1 MWRKD
6 YCRYPQ
12 GLIYYQSPK
21 AYKGKCESYSMKT
34 TAIPIFVAAFA
45 LCAVRALFAEDVIAD
60 EATELIPAEHKLFS
74 FNAFADVET
83 AYICRG
89 YIWDTRPYSAQY
101 AAAAADLEKFGILE
115 ASVWTQSAM
124 SGDGTSSE
132 MSRYAY
138 AEADYLLRYYYDI
151 DIAEG
156 WRLRNGVGRQWVT
169 NPGYVGGRTLC
180 DWQALQV
187 LNTPWITPYWRLR
200 VIRQPIDETF
210 WCIGVKHSIEIIDK
224 LTFTIDFFGDLGDR
238 RHYQNLYGPK
248 AEGRDYRG
256 GLKDLVLVGRLDY
269 AVMEHV
275 GIFAFVGQF
284 CLVSDDARDAVKGM
298 RVPEARRDLTFGGVG
313 VAVEF

>member
-1 MWRKD
+1 M
-6 YCRYPQ
+6 
-12 GLIYYQSPK
+12 K
-21 AYKGKCESYSMKT
+21 A
-34 TAIPIFVAAFA
+34 TAVPVLVAAFA
-45 LCAVRALFAEDVIAD
+45 SCAARALFAEDVIAD
-60 EATELIPAEHKLFS
+60 EAAEFRQAEHKLLS

-101 AAAAADLEKFGILE
+101 AAVDADLEKFGTLE

-132 MSRYAY
+132 MNRYAY

-169 NPGYVGGRTLC
+169 NPGYV
-180 DWQALQV
+180 
-187 LNTPWITPYWRLR
+187 
-200 VIRQPIDETF
+200 
-210 WCIGVKHSIEIIDK
+210 IGVKRTFEIIDK
-224 LTFTIDFFGDLGDR
+224 LTFTIDFSGDLGDR

-248 AEGRDYRG
+248 DGGRDYRG
-256 GLKDLVLVGRLDY
+256 GLKDLMLVGRLDY
-269 AVMEHV
+269 AVVEHV
-275 GIFAFVGQF
+275 DIFAFVGQF

>member
-1 MWRKD
+1 MSSDREIE
-6 YCRYPQ
+6 PQ
-12 GLIYYQSPK
+12 GPGRHLSPLSARSQSFGC
-21 AYKGKCESYSMKT
+21 AVKT
-34 TAIPIFVAAFA
+34 IAVPVLVAAFA
-45 LCAVRALFAEDVIAD
+45 SGTACSLFAEDVIAD
-60 EATELIPAEHKLFS
+60 EAAELIPAEHKLLS
-74 FNAFADVET
+74 FNAFADIET

-89 YIWDTRPYSAQY
+89 HVWDTRPYSAQY
-101 AAAAADLEKFGILE
+101 AAAEADLEKFGILE

-124 SGDGTSSE
+124 SDKGTSAQ
-132 MSRYAY
+132 MGRYAY

-151 DIAEG
+151 DIAKG

-187 LNTPWITPYWRLR
+187 LNTPWVTPYWRLR
-200 VIRQPIDETF
+200 VIRKPIDETF
-210 WCIGVKHSIEIIDK
+210 WCIGVKRSFEIIGK

-248 AEGRDYRG
+248 AGGRDYRG
-256 GLKDLVLVGRLDY
+256 GLKDLTLVGRLDY
-269 AVMEHV
+269 AVVEHV
-275 GIFAFVGQF
+275 NIFAFVGQF

-298 RVPEARRDLTFGGVG
+298 HVPEAKRDLTFGGVG

>member
-1 MWRKD
+1 MSSDREIES
-6 YCRYPQ
+6 Q
-12 GLIYYQSPK
+12 GPERHFSPLSAQSQSFGC
-21 AYKGKCESYSMKT
+21 AVKT
-34 TAIPIFVAAFA
+34 IAVPVLVAALA
-45 LCAVRALFAEDVIAD
+45 SGTACSLFAEDVIAD
-60 EATELIPAEHKLFS
+60 EAAELIPTEHKLFS

-210 WCIGVKHSIEIIDK
+210 WCIGVKRSFEIIDK

-248 AEGRDYRG
+248 DGGRDYRG
-256 GLKDLVLVGRLDY
+256 GLKDLMLVGRLDY

-275 GIFAFVGQF
+275 DIFAFVGQF

>member
-1 MWRKD
+1 
-6 YCRYPQ
+6 
-12 GLIYYQSPK
+12 
-21 AYKGKCESYSMKT
+21 MKT
-34 TAIPIFVAAFA
+34 KNIPFIVAALA
-45 LCAVRALFAEDVIAD
+45 SCAASPLFAEDVIAD
-60 EATELIPAEHKLFS
+60 EATELIPTEHKLFS
-74 FNAFADVET
+74 FNAFADIET

-89 YIWDTRPYSAQY
+89 HVWDTRPYSAQY
-101 AAAAADLEKFGILE
+101 AAAEADLEKFGILE

-124 SGDGTSSE
+124 SGDGTSSR

-151 DIAEG
+151 DIAKG

-200 VIRQPIDETF
+200 VIHKPIDETF
-210 WCIGVKHSIEIIDK
+210 WCIGVKRSFEIIDK
-224 LTFTIDFFGDLGDR
+224 LTFTIDFFGDLVVL

-248 AEGRDYRG
+248 PSGHNYRG
-256 GLKDLVLVGRLDY
+256 GLKDLTLVGRLDY
-269 AVMEHV
+269 AVVEHV
-275 GIFAFVGQF
+275 NIFAFVGQF
-284 CLVSDDARDAVKGM
+284 CIVSDDARDAVKGM
-298 RVPEARRDLTFGGVG
+298 HVPEAKRDLTFGGVG

>member
-1 MWRKD
+1 
-6 YCRYPQ
+6 
-12 GLIYYQSPK
+12 
-21 AYKGKCESYSMKT
+21 
-34 TAIPIFVAAFA
+34 
-45 LCAVRALFAEDVIAD
+45 
-60 EATELIPAEHKLFS
+60 
-74 FNAFADVET
+74 
-83 AYICRG
+83 
-89 YIWDTRPYSAQY
+89 
-101 AAAAADLEKFGILE
+101 
-115 ASVWTQSAM
+115 M

-210 WCIGVKHSIEIIDK
+210 WCIGVKRSFEIIDK

-248 AEGRDYRG
+248 AGGRDYRG
-256 GLKDLVLVGRLDY
+256 GLKDLTFVGRLDY
-269 AVMEHV
+269 AIVEHV
-275 GIFAFVGQF
+275 NIFAFVGQF

>member
-1 MWRKD
+1 M
-6 YCRYPQ
+6 CP
-12 GLIYYQSPK
+12 PK
-21 AYKGKCESYSMKT
+21 RTRGKYESCAMKM
-34 TAIPIFVAAFA
+34 TAIPVFVAAFA

-101 AAAAADLEKFGILE
+101 VAAEADLEKFGILE

-210 WCIGVKHSIEIIDK
+210 WCLGVKRSFEIIDK

-248 AEGRDYRG
+248 ARGRDYRG
-256 GLKDLVLVGRLDY
+256 GLKDLTLVGRLDY

-284 CLVSDDARDAVKGM
+284 CLVSDDARDAVKGIHA
-298 RVPEARRDLTFGGVG
+298 PEARRDLTFGGVG
-313 VAVEF
+313 ASVEF

>member
-1 MWRKD
+1 
-6 YCRYPQ
+6 
-12 GLIYYQSPK
+12 
-21 AYKGKCESYSMKT
+21 MKT
-34 TAIPIFVAAFA
+34 TAIPVFVAAFA
-45 LCAVRALFAEDVIAD
+45 LCAVRALIAEDVVAD
-60 EATELIPAEHKLFS
+60 EATELIPTEHKLFS

-89 YIWDTRPYSAQY
+89 HVWDTRPYSAQY
-101 AAAAADLEKFGILE
+101 AAAEADLETFGILE
-115 ASVWTQSAM
+115 ASIWTQSAM
-124 SGDGTSSE
+124 SGDGTSSK

-200 VIRQPIDETF
+200 VIRKPIDETF
-210 WCIGVKHSIEIIDK
+210 WCIGVKRTFEIIDK
-224 LTFTIDFFGDLGDR
+224 LTFTIDFSGDLGDR

-248 AEGRDYRG
+248 A
-256 GLKDLVLVGRLDY
+256 
-269 AVMEHV
+269 
-275 GIFAFVGQF
+275 
-284 CLVSDDARDAVKGM
+284 
-298 RVPEARRDLTFGGVG
+298 
-313 VAVEF
+313 

>member
-1 MWRKD
+1 MSVRLDKFG
-6 YCRYPQ
+6 Y
-12 GLIYYQSPK
+12 
-21 AYKGKCESYSMKT
+21 AMKT
-34 TAIPIFVAAFA
+34 KTIPVIVAALA
-45 LCAVRALFAEDVIAD
+45 SSAASPLFAEDVIAD
-60 EATELIPAEHKLFS
+60 EATELIPTEHKLFS
-74 FNAFADVET
+74 FNAFADIET
-83 AYICRG
+83 AYTCRG
-89 YIWDTRPYSAQY
+89 HVWDTRPYSAQY
-101 AAAAADLEKFGILE
+101 AAAEADLEKFGILE
-115 ASVWTQSAM
+115 ASIWTQSAM
-124 SGDGTSSE
+124 SGDGTSSR

-138 AEADYLLRYYYDI
+138 AEADYLLRYYYD
-151 DIAEG
+151 
-156 WRLRNGVGRQWVT
+156 VGRQWVT

>member
-1 MWRKD
+1 MSVRLDKFG
-6 YCRYPQ
+6 CT
-12 GLIYYQSPK
+12 
-21 AYKGKCESYSMKT
+21 MKT
-34 TAIPIFVAAFA
+34 KTISFIIVVLAS
-45 LCAVRALFAEDVIAD
+45 CAECPLFAEDVIAD
-60 EATELIPAEHKLFS
+60 EATELIPTEHKLFS

-89 YIWDTRPYSAQY
+89 HVWDTRPYSAQY
-101 AAAAADLEKFGILE
+101 AAAEADLEKFGILE
-115 ASVWTQSAM
+115 ASIWTQSAM
-124 SGDGTSSE
+124 SGDGTSSR

-151 DIAEG
+151 DIAKG

-200 VIRQPIDETF
+200 VIHKPIDETF
-210 WCIGVKHSIEIIDK
+210 WCIGVKRSFEIIDK

-248 AEGRDYRG
+248 PGGRDYRG
-256 GLKDLVLVGRLDY
+256 GLKDLTLVGRLDY
-269 AVMEHV
+269 AVVEHV
-275 GIFAFVGQF
+275 NIFAFVGQF

-298 RVPEARRDLTFGGVG
+298 HVLEATRDLTFGGVG
-313 VAVEF
+313 VAVAF